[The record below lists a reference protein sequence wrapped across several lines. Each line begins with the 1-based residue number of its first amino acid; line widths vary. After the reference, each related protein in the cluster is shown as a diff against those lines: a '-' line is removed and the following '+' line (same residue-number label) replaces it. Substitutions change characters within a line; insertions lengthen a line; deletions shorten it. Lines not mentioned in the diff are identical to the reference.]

1 MLMVKKTL
9 VVILFIFASLQVQAQ
24 FIKEKAIDVSIGSG
38 LSSPYGEYDIMGS
51 GFYTQ
56 GEFVLSLNNWIDIRP
71 YAGLILTKPG
81 GDDTENKEAGYK
93 STANAF
99 LFGGKTRLTI
109 PIPWVAPYFEIGVGA
124 SIGSFETFTPD
135 TDLEESGFIYH
146 TPISLGLELGP
157 MHNFNLEFTYYYHD
171 SVQQTAGAV
180 AFGVSIP
187 VGND

>member
-1 MLMVKKTL
+1 MLIMKKTL
-9 VVILFIFASLQVQAQ
+9 VVILFVFASIQVQAQ

-38 LSSPYGEYDIMGS
+38 LSAPYDEDDIMGS

-81 GDDTENKEAGYK
+81 DDSENREAGYK

-99 LFGGKTRLTI
+99 LFGSKTRLTI

-135 TDLEESGFIYH
+135 TNLEGNGFVYH

-157 MHNFNLEFTYYYHD
+157 RHNFNLEFTYYYHD